1 MRIVFCSEPFFP
13 LRVDAAYE
21 SEAEA
26 ARDSGFDFDL
36 VDFEALVDAEN
47 PLAAIRKIREQPA
60 PVTAVYRGWML
71 KPEKYALLYQALA
84 NRHINLINSPAQYK
98 HCHYLPESY
107 SLIENCTPKTISIK
121 PDSDFNF
128 DDVFRRLSVFGNKPL
143 ILKDYVKS
151 RKHEWHEACFIPS
164 ASDRTAV
171 ERVVNR
177 FLELQGEDLNEGL
190 VFREFVE
197 FQPLAAH
204 SKSKMPLTKE
214 FRLFFLD
221 GELLDYFEYWDEGDY
236 SGNRPPE
243 NIFADVAG
251 SIQSRFFTMDIAQTV
266 SGEWQIVEL
275 GDGQVTGLPD
285 NADMRRFYQALKN
298 REAQITGSATNH

>member
-1 MRIVFCSEPFFP
+1 MRIVFCSEPFSP
-13 LRVDAAYE
+13 LRVDSAYQ
-21 SEAEA
+21 SEADA
-26 ARDSGFDFDL
+26 AQRADFDFDL

-47 PLAAIRKIREQPA
+47 SLAAFRKVKEQSA
-60 PVTAVYRGWML
+60 PVVAVYRGWML
-71 KPEKYALLYQALA
+71 KPDKYAQLFNALA
-84 NRHINLINSPAQYK
+84 ERNISLINSPVQYK

-107 SLIENCTPKTISIK
+107 SLIENHTPATVSFKLNSE
-121 PDSDFNF
+121 FNF
-128 DDVFRRLSVFGNKPL
+128 DDIFRRLSVFGDKPL

-164 ASDRTAV
+164 ASDRATV

-177 FLELQGEDLNEGL
+177 FLELQRDDLNEGL

-221 GELLDYFEYWDEGDY
+221 GKLLDYFEYWDEGDY

-243 NIFADVAG
+243 NIFADVAR
-251 SIQSRFFTMDIAQTV
+251 QVESRFFTMDIAQTV
-266 SGEWQIVEL
+266 GGEWQIIEL
-275 GDGQVTGLPD
+275 GDGQVAGLPD
-285 NADMRRFYQALKN
+285 NVDVQRFYQTLKS
-298 REAQITGSATNH
+298 RL